1 MSAKNYTY
9 IYSVA
14 QGISWWDTKI
24 VVFSDTQVP
33 NLFEERRPKRQNL
46 LETETH
52 ISLIIPFSCPALYHS
67 SFRAIDARAS
77 CQITSNFL
85 TSTMV
90 IMVKTFIM
98 VVKVVIVYRRTDLT
112 FKLDFSGNFCR
123 AVFAILVMFT
133 FKTSKWWMAFQKSHW
148 LPTCQKLLDNFEN
161 FRILW
166 GAPYPSFWHNINEI
180 TIGAGKRKVKTL
192 LSNECGVK
200 SERLVI
206 YCFLLPSDVSTRV
219 PISGCRF
226 SYHSHFSRHSQT
238 TIVPLATRGA
248 SFSQKKLHTLLEDDA
263 GENSPPSSYPLPVFN
278 EGCTFYQP
286 RGKVNRAI
294 SR

>member
-1 MSAKNYTY
+1 MN
-9 IYSVA
+9 
-14 QGISWWDTKI
+14 
-24 VVFSDTQVP
+24 
-33 NLFEERRPKRQNL
+33 
-46 LETETH
+46 
-52 ISLIIPFSCPALYHS
+52 
-67 SFRAIDARAS
+67 
-77 CQITSNFL
+77 
-85 TSTMV
+85 
-90 IMVKTFIM
+90 
-98 VVKVVIVYRRTDLT
+98 
-112 FKLDFSGNFCR
+112 DFSKF
-123 AVFAILVMFT
+123 
-133 FKTSKWWMAFQKSHW
+133 SKIPLLLPSPSHTNW
-148 LPTCQKLLDNFEN
+148 LSTCQKLLDNFEN

-192 LSNECGVK
+192 SNECGVK
-200 SERLVI
+200 SERLAI

-248 SFSQKKLHTLLEDDA
+248 IFSQKTLHTLLEDDT
-263 GENSPPSSYPLPVFN
+263 GENSPPSSYCVPVFN

-294 SR
+294 SS